1 MDETK
6 IDTSSSVS
14 EKFFEVK
21 VRDGYSEEIPI
32 CAVRCLLLVRDGR
45 WETMRIEAKRSLI
58 NSWVCEHTAG
68 KNHRYHWMST
78 HRG

>member
-6 IDTSSSVS
+6 IDTSSSAS

-32 CAVRCLLLVRDGR
+32 CAVRCLCCCLLLVRDGR
-45 WETMRIEAKRSLI
+45 
-58 NSWVCEHTAG
+58 
-68 KNHRYHWMST
+68 
-78 HRG
+78 